1 MMREKKLF
9 GRKARFIF
17 FSLSSLCAIYIDR
30 YKSISVS
37 GLTILI
43 MMKYLLEVK
52 RALLIS
58 KWPCFP
64 TLYNTLLVGLVKFI
78 FSRNKSA
85 TMP

>member
-17 FSLSSLCAIYIDR
+17 FSLLLCAINIGR

-78 FSRNKSA
+78 FSRSKSA
-85 TMP
+85 THIP